1 MEPVEINV
9 AYHSARE
16 VSIDETRVS
25 AKREQAAARGDGA
38 FLKIN
43 RVSQVSPTKSLC
55 QNESNLTGRP
65 ETGERP
71 KHIRTIEQP

>member
-25 AKREQAAARGDGA
+25 AKREQAAARGGMVL
-38 FLKIN
+38 F
-43 RVSQVSPTKSLC
+43 SKS
-55 QNESNLTGRP
+55 
-65 ETGERP
+65 
-71 KHIRTIEQP
+71 IE